1 MTRLKLECFKIELL
15 LKYPK
20 VALGHLVAISQL
32 EAGSGTVRQC
42 HHLRFQR
49 ALFALHVEQFLHSHI
64 VIIV

>member
-32 EAGSGTVRQC
+32 EAGSGTIR
-42 HHLRFQR
+42 
-49 ALFALHVEQFLHSHI
+49 
-64 VIIV
+64 